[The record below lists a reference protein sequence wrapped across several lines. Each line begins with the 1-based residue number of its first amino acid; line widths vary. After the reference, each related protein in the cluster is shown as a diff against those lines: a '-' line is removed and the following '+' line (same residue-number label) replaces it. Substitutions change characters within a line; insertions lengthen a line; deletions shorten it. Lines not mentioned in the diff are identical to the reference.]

1 MASEITPLNA
11 TAARS
16 AYDIGDLEASKVRF
30 VRFQKNYGP
39 DGQTHEL
46 PSSES
51 QKGASAEQFPFR
63 RVRTGAKSRDKLTS
77 RPIAAFVVG

>member
-30 VRFQKNYGP
+30 VLFQKNYGP
-39 DGQTHEL
+39 DRQTHEL
-46 PSSES
+46 PSSEVRKVLLQS
-51 QKGASAEQFPFR
+51 SSLSGASHR
-63 RVRTGAKSRDKLTS
+63 HDITR
-77 RPIAAFVVG
+77 